1 MDEQDIQI
9 GKDIYD
15 SKKFRKLSKRTS
27 KQSKKLARK
36 QAKKDAAAARKY
48 LESQWICWE
57 RNLRRLAQPR
67 RSHARR

>member
-48 LESQWICWE
+48 LESQ
-57 RNLRRLAQPR
+57 
-67 RSHARR
+67 